1 MKRLVCEL
9 CGGVDLVKSG
19 DFFVCQ
25 SCGVKYTEE
34 AARKILDIN
43 INMSG
48 YSKRQIENFMELAS
62 KALTSGN
69 WNEALR
75 YSQNILEND
84 TGDYKA
90 WLIKGAATGCLNAI
104 NGNYNLSECV
114 SCLTT
119 AISCA
124 PEEHRTEAVESA
136 VTNIESVLVLYGN
149 LLDGRFYIY
158 SIRNDMNSLNALL
171 KQYYSLCEPLLTQY
185 DPARRDSS
193 ASGFASKINNVASR
207 MWNEV
212 IPNLPRIGERMTIDS
227 QNFNDAFNEAT
238 VIIEMLNAA
247 VNLGR
252 SDAAGTATRSRNLI
266 EVHDALISALSLSY
280 DNIRGEYV
288 AKPGQNIDVIKR
300 LVNDVMRIHEDLK
313 KLDPK
318 HRVPSK
324 SRYFVKRQIG
334 CSVLVLIG
342 VIMMFLLIVMMEIIA
357 AR

>member
-25 SCGVKYTEE
+25 SCGVKYTKDV
-34 AARKILDIN
+34 ARKILDIN

-69 WNEALR
+69 WNDALR

-185 DPARRDSS
+185 DPARRDYS

-227 QNFNDAFNEAT
+227 QNFNDAFNEAM

-288 AKPGQNIDVIKR
+288 AKPGQNIEVIKR

-318 HRVPSK
+318 HRVPAK
-324 SRYFVKRQIG
+324 SGYFVKRHIG
-334 CSVLVLIG
+334 CVTLVLVVML
-342 VIMMFLLIVMMEIIA
+342 MLSLIVLISEITA

>member
-25 SCGVKYTEE
+25 SCGVKYTKDV
-34 AARKILDIN
+34 ARKILDIN

-62 KALTSGN
+62 KALTSDN
-69 WNEALR
+69 WNDALR

-104 NGNYNLSECV
+104 NENYNLSECV

-119 AISCA
+119 AISRA

-149 LLDGRFYIY
+149 LLDGRFYID

-185 DPARRDSS
+185 DPARRDTS

-212 IPNLPRIGERMTIDS
+212 IPNLPRIGERMTIAP

-324 SRYFVKRQIG
+324 SRYFVKRHIG
-334 CSVLVLIG
+334 CVTLVLVAML
-342 VIMMFLLIVMMEIIA
+342 MLSLIVLISEITA

>member
-149 LLDGRFYIY
+149 LLDGRFYICY
-158 SIRNDMNSLNALL
+158 
-171 KQYYSLCEPLLTQY
+171 Q
-185 DPARRDSS
+185 
-193 ASGFASKINNVASR
+193 
-207 MWNEV
+207 
-212 IPNLPRIGERMTIDS
+212 
-227 QNFNDAFNEAT
+227 
-238 VIIEMLNAA
+238 
-247 VNLGR
+247 
-252 SDAAGTATRSRNLI
+252 
-266 EVHDALISALSLSY
+266 
-280 DNIRGEYV
+280 
-288 AKPGQNIDVIKR
+288 
-300 LVNDVMRIHEDLK
+300 
-313 KLDPK
+313 
-318 HRVPSK
+318 
-324 SRYFVKRQIG
+324 
-334 CSVLVLIG
+334 
-342 VIMMFLLIVMMEIIA
+342 
-357 AR
+357 

>member
-1 MKRLVCEL
+1 MKKLVCEL

-19 DFFVCQ
+19 DLFVCQ
-25 SCGVKYTEE
+25 SCGAKYTEE

-48 YSKRQIENFMELAS
+48 YSKKQIDNFMELAS
-62 KALTSGN
+62 RALASGN

-84 TGDYKA
+84 TGDYRA

-104 NGNYNLSECV
+104 SGNNNLGECV
-114 SCLTT
+114 NCLTT

-124 PEEHRTEAVESA
+124 PEDQRTEAVKSA
-136 VTNIESVLVLYGN
+136 VVNIESVLVLYGN

-171 KQYYSLCEPLLTQY
+171 KQYYSLCEPLLTQC

-193 ASGFASKINNVASR
+193 AS
-207 MWNEV
+207 
-212 IPNLPRIGERMTIDS
+212 RIGERMTIDP

-342 VIMMFLLIVMMEIIA
+342 VIMMFLIIVMMEIIA

>member
-238 VIIEMLNAA
+238 VIIEML
-247 VNLGR
+247 L
-252 SDAAGTATRSRNLI
+252 
-266 EVHDALISALSLSY
+266 
-280 DNIRGEYV
+280 
-288 AKPGQNIDVIKR
+288 
-300 LVNDVMRIHEDLK
+300 
-313 KLDPK
+313 
-318 HRVPSK
+318 
-324 SRYFVKRQIG
+324 
-334 CSVLVLIG
+334 
-342 VIMMFLLIVMMEIIA
+342 
-357 AR
+357 